1 MDTRLFLPRAKSL
14 VTEYVNRDILNNEM
28 IDSQHK
34 VKITNDDVYV
44 VWLSK
49 TLQNAKALLS
59 IDMKGAPYFE
69 VTLNGDNREIYI
81 DVYNKVDNVK
91 VGLVNVE

>member
-1 MDTRLFLPRAKSL
+1 MDTRLFIPRAKSL
-14 VTEYVNRDILNNEM
+14 VTEYVNRDILGN
-28 IDSQHK
+28 SQKSK
-34 VKITNDDVYV
+34 VTNDDIYV

-59 IDMKGAPYFE
+59 VDMKGAPYFE